1 MQDTPSIF
9 TLPEMSLGL
18 VPVNKHKNQ
27 SSKCLIDTKVQ
38 VGSFKNTTRFNVVK
52 NDS

>member
-27 SSKCLIDTKVQ
+27 FKMSDWHEGPSGIFQEYNQ
-38 VGSFKNTTRFNVVK
+38 V
-52 NDS
+52 